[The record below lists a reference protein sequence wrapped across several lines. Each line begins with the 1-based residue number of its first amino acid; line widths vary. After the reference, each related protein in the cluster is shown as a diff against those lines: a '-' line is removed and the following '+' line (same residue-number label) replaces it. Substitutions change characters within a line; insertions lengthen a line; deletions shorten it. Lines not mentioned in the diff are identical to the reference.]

1 VKSDGEK
8 REDEKMDDTGF
19 GDRSLLDADIHD
31 DPYPYYARLRR
42 EKPIHYDPKLGMY
55 LVSRY
60 EDIQTILADP
70 LTFSL
75 EKGYVDQYAKGY
87 QDEWKDILAR
97 EGGGYFRDMIMT
109 DPPVHTRMRRLLEKA
124 FTAHRVKDLEARIRA
139 IVVDYIERVAETGHA
154 EARREI
160 AVPITASIICEQ
172 LGFDHGNVDAATIER
187 WAGCVSAQM
196 GRMQDREQMLENA
209 RAMCELQHYLIAR
222 VEERRKNPRED
233 MISDLVQA
241 QLDDEENPTLS
252 LEEVV
257 SSTRAFLSAGT
268 DATTTSF
275 LNVLLVFATEPEL
288 IQTFRDAEGDERLMT
303 RFTEELLRREPPTHG
318 LARMT
323 SREVELAGT
332 VLPAGAHVLIMYA
345 SANYDDREFPD
356 PRAFDIERE
365 NLGRHLSFGGGIHRC
380 VGAALARMEIK
391 VFAQEIARRLDDIR
405 LAVPREELRY
415 LPTIATHTIDQLP
428 ITFSRRE
435 NA

>member
-1 VKSDGEK
+1 MENSA
-8 REDEKMDDTGF
+8 F

-31 DPYPYYARLRR
+31 NPYPYYAKLRG
-42 EKPIHYDPKLGMY
+42 EAPVHYDPKLGMY

-87 QDEWKDILAR
+87 KEEWKAILAR
-97 EGGGYFRDMIMT
+97 DGGGYFRDMIMT

-124 FTAHRVKDLEARIRA
+124 FTAHRVKNLESRIRA
-139 IVVDYIERVAETGHA
+139 IVVDYIERVADAGFA
-154 EARREI
+154 EARSEI
-160 AVPITASIICEQ
+160 AVPITARIICEQ
-172 LGFDHGNVDAATIER
+172 LGFGHDDVDAATIER
-187 WAGCVSAQM
+187 WAGCVSAQL
-196 GRMQDREQMLENA
+196 GRMQNREQMLENA
-209 RAMCELQHYLIAR
+209 RSMCELQHYLIAR
-222 VEERRKNPRED
+222 VEERRNDPRED
-233 MISDLVQA
+233 MISDLVHA
-241 QLDDEENPTLS
+241 RISDDESPMLS

-257 SSTRAFLSAGT
+257 SSIRAFLSAGT

-288 IQTFRDAEGDERLMT
+288 MQKYRKAEGDERLMT

-332 VLPAGAHVLIMYA
+332 VLPAGAPVLIMYA
-345 SANYDDREFPD
+345 SANYDDEEFPN
-356 PRAFDIERE
+356 PRSFDIERE

-391 VFAQEIARRLDDIR
+391 VFTQEIARRLANIR
-405 LAVPREELRY
+405 LDIPREEIRY
-415 LPTIATHTIDQLP
+415 LPTIATHTIDRLP
-428 ITFSRRE
+428 ITFSRRTV
-435 NA
+435 A